1 MSASALNTIVLFEA
15 ISGGEVAQSVEQ
27 RTENPRVHSSILCLA
42 TIFFCLQ
49 INPANIQNTHPI
61 SYSGFFWKTRLE

>member
-42 TIFFCLQ
+42 TIFLPSD
-49 INPANIQNTHPI
+49 NPDQYPKYP
-61 SYSGFFWKTRLE
+61 SYQL